1 MISAVFGHLGP
12 FFGNLDMLK
21 VPVSDLKNS
30 ENLDLVKNLFKHA

>member
-21 VPVSDLKNS
+21 VPDSDVKNS
-30 ENLDLVKNLFKHA
+30 EDLDLFKNHSKHA